1 MERERGW
8 EAVDGRFFNGGM
20 EMMMVSVWVDGREG
34 RGLKFFE
41 LTWTSVLWW
50 GGSRSFSG
58 FFF

>member
-1 MERERGW
+1 M
-8 EAVDGRFFNGGM
+8 GRFFNGGM

-50 GGSRSFSG
+50 GGSFRGVLDFSV
-58 FFF
+58 FVF